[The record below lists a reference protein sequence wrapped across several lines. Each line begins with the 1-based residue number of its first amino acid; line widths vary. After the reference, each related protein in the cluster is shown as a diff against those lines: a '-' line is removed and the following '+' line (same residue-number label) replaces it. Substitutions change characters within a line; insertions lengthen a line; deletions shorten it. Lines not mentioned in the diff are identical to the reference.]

1 MRKSL
6 SYIRRCLALGFMLSG
21 MCTLLHAQ
29 GKQQGTLYIEKRDG
43 TTIKLPITP
52 GYPQLNSK
60 EEGAYLE
67 IQKNETEVEYMTSA
81 DILRI
86 YATLET
92 SGIASLTTEEDGM
105 QPATVYA
112 IDGTQV
118 GTDSQNLEQLP
129 KGIYIIKK
137 GKQSTKYVRP

>member
-1 MRKSL
+1 
-6 SYIRRCLALGFMLSG
+6 MLSG

-29 GKQQGTLYIEKRDG
+29 GNQQGTLYIEKRDG

-52 GYPQLNSK
+52 GYPQLISK
-60 EEGAYLE
+60 NEGNRLL
-67 IQKNETEVEYMTSA
+67 IQKSKTDAEEVESA

-92 SGIASLTTEEDGM
+92 SGIASLITDEDNL
-105 QPATVYA
+105 QPATVYS

-118 GTDSQNLEQLP
+118 VTGNQNMEQLP
-129 KGIYIIKK
+129 KGVYIIKQ
-137 GKQSTKYVRP
+137 GKKSTKFVRP

>member
-6 SYIRRCLALGFMLSG
+6 RYIQRCLILSFMLSG

-29 GKQQGTLYIEKRDG
+29 GNQQGTLYIEKRDG

-60 EEGAYLE
+60 NEGNRLL
-67 IQKNETEVEYMTSA
+67 IQKSKTDAEEVESA

-92 SGIASLTTEEDGM
+92 SGIASLITDEDNL
-105 QPATVYA
+105 QPATVYS

-118 GTDSQNLEQLP
+118 VTGNQNMEQLP
-129 KGIYIIKK
+129 KGVYIIKQ
-137 GKQSTKYVRP
+137 GKKSTKFVRP